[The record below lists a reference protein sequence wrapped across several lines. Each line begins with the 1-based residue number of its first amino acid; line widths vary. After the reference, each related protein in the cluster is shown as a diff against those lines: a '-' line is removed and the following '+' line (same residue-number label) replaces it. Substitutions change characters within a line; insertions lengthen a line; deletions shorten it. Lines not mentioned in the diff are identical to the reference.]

1 MDEEGAVRKWFNTNF
16 GGNKNPEDLSEDS
29 LAEYFS
35 LSKNDIEKFTPKSK
49 KKIKDEGE
57 RTLNKLREENPNA
70 SESDIQELY
79 ADTAWGN
86 PFDDDD
92 YAATGKLV
100 F

>member
-1 MDEEGAVRKWFNTNF
+1 MKVSKTVITHEEIPELMRKFWKATN
-16 GGNKNPEDLSEDS
+16 
-29 LAEYFS
+29 Y
-35 LSKNDIEKFTPKSK
+35 K

-57 RTLNKLREENPNA
+57 RTLNQLREENPNA